1 LSNYSCDGHY
11 CVTPG
16 DITIIP
22 SITLVFIEV
31 GEVISK
37 SKTILPG
44 ERLAV
49 LAAVIERVISP
60 LALPVMVEVIIVLDV
75 A

>member
-1 LSNYSCDGHY
+1 M
-11 CVTPG
+11 
-16 DITIIP
+16 IP
-22 SITLVFIEV
+22 SITLVFIFDEEV
-31 GEVISK
+31 MSK

-60 LALPVMVEVIIVLDV
+60 LALPVTVEVIIVLDV

>member
-1 LSNYSCDGHY
+1 
-11 CVTPG
+11 VTPG

-22 SITLVFIEV
+22 SITLVFTEA

-37 SKTILPG
+37 SKTCRPG
-44 ERLAV
+44 VRLAV

-60 LALPVMVEVIIVLDV
+60 LALPVTVEVIIVFDV

>member
-1 LSNYSCDGHY
+1 
-11 CVTPG
+11 VM
-16 DITIIP
+16 
-22 SITLVFIEV
+22 
-31 GEVISK
+31 SK

-44 ERLAV
+44 VRLAL

-60 LALPVMVEVIIVLDV
+60 LALPVTVEVIIVLDV